1 MGFLGT
7 RKEFRV
13 PGVGNCGRQAF
24 GSRRMSPNVKR
35 LALALVSLMG
45 CSAGGAAERVRPDDP
60 TYAQAMDVELEFGE
74 RPTVL
79 VVDWEAETRVDLEV
93 AMKRG
98 VAVMALDAHGPHL
111 LDCSMAGD
119 YTFMGTTRKERV
131 VRLLNGSEVA
141 ANLPLH
147 GAGLAATLEGEFSR
161 GATLDVA
168 LSMVGKTTTAARR
181 ARRSQLRGEC
191 DGATHIVRS
200 ATLGAFAMSTGTQA
214 TIRTA
219 AELFEYGAKAGS
231 ESAREIHNT
240 DGDLEACKTSSPNAD
255 APPDRCGAPLRLE
268 LAPVV
273 GDADAAPS
281 ADPPGHA
288 QSCPSGTQLQDEKC
302 ITVSPDSPQRCD
314 WKKDPKQCADGCER
328 GHANSCFSLGWAYDL
343 GVGVAIDR
351 VKARAIYERACE
363 LDDRDGCR
371 AVAFF
376 QANGIGG
383 ASDVPTAMR
392 FYKQACVD
400 GDAAACSDL
409 GAMYSAGLGV
419 PKDFELAI
427 GLYRRACSGAH
438 PRGCINLGQAYLAG
452 DGVPRDEGAAK
463 ALFER
468 ACTADH
474 PDGCRQ
480 LATLTHATDPAG
492 SLALLEKACG
502 YSSGTAACV
511 DAGVRYNSG
520 SGAPTD
526 ETRATALFSRACELN
541 NARGCANLGL
551 QLLEGRGAPKDQIKA
566 AELFQRTCAES
577 RMGCDTLGEMYAKG
591 LGVEKDRTTARG
603 VLEEAC
609 SAGDKRS
616 CAMKRKLKL

>member
-1 MGFLGT
+1 M
-7 RKEFRV
+7 R
-13 PGVGNCGRQAF
+13 
-24 GSRRMSPNVKR
+24 PNVKT

-60 TYAQAMDVELEFGE
+60 TYAQAMDVVLEFGE
-74 RPTVL
+74 RPRLL

-98 VAVMALDAHGPHL
+98 VAVMALDASGPHL
-111 LDCSMAGD
+111 LDCTMAGD

-147 GAGLAATLEGEFSR
+147 GAGLAASLEGEFSR
-161 GATLDVA
+161 GTTLDVA

-219 AELFEYGAKAGS
+219 AELFEYGAKANS
-231 ESAREIHNT
+231 ESSREIHNT

-273 GDADAAPS
+273 GDADAAPA
-281 ADPPGHA
+281 ADPPGQVQA
-288 QSCPSGTQLQDEKC
+288 CPSGTQLQDEKC
-302 ITVSPDSPQRCD
+302 MPVSSDGPQQCD
-314 WKKDPKQCADGCER
+314 WKNSKQCADGCER
-328 GHANSCFSLGWAYDL
+328 GHAGSCVRLAWAYDL

-351 VKARAIYERACE
+351 AKARGIYERACDLE
-363 LDDRDGCR
+363 DGDGCR

-383 ASDVPTAMR
+383 ATNLPAAVR

-400 GDAAACSDL
+400 GEAASCSDL
-409 GAMYSAGLGV
+409 GAMYSDGLGV
-419 PKDFELAI
+419 PRDLELAI

-438 PRGCINLGQAYLAG
+438 PRGCINLGLAYLAG
-452 DGVPRDEGAAK
+452 DGVPKDASAAR

-468 ACTADH
+468 ACTAEH
-474 PDGCRQ
+474 PAGCTR
-480 LATLTHATDPAG
+480 LATLTHATDPAR

-502 YSSGTAACV
+502 YSTGTSACV

-520 SGAPTD
+520 SDAPTD
-526 ETRATALFSRACELN
+526 ETRATALFGRACDLN
-541 NARGCANLGL
+541 DARGCANLGL
-551 QLLEGRGAPKDQIKA
+551 QLLEGRGTAKDEAKA

-577 RMGCDTLGEMYAKG
+577 RLACDTLGEMYAKG
-591 LGVEKDRTTARG
+591 LGLEKDRTTARG

-609 SAGDKRS
+609 GAGDKRS